1 MTNFRIATRLSRS
14 DLLTEANVST
24 DVSDIETNLERI
36 SALAE
41 EAAEAGDDVIH
52 GICERAT
59 AGDAEHYVLA
69 VAALS

>member
-41 EAAEAGDDVIH
+41 EAAEAGDDVMH
-52 GICERAT
+52 GICERA
-59 AGDAEHYVLA
+59 AMGDAEHYVRA